1 MAPLLSLLLVNVFR
15 AVGGVQ
21 PLHLSPTQMLG
32 EAEADEHSVCVCLC
46 GMLVEFKASVLLRG
60 HFLTEKAVWSLLNY
74 VLLLPY

>member
-1 MAPLLSLLLVNVFR
+1 
-15 AVGGVQ
+15 
-21 PLHLSPTQMLG
+21 MLG
-32 EAEADEHSVCVCLC
+32 EAEADEHSVCVCVCLC